1 MFTTGRAAQL
11 DRDPQCSTLS
21 HTSTLFPSH
30 SSLQAA
36 QLKQLLMSTSD
47 RSPSTSAG
55 LPVVSGGRINGFSAA
70 QQAWLLASS
79 QLGGLTLLQVGW
91 VGWFS
96 WVGWHCSHPLPPH
109 PRELQA
115 LHSAGVAAEFR
126 APPAPP
132 KLCTLQPALPLASSA
147 LPLLSAQ
154 GFTETYIKTAATA
167 SDASSS
173 ALGPQLS
180 QLPASSVLDVSVRT
194 GASSFASFKYSGSD
208 SSSSSGGTAVVFSS
222 YLQVFRRHRVLG
234 LVLTVVQA
242 WSAKCSAKHC
252 AYFSSI
258 Y

>member
-1 MFTTGRAAQL
+1 MVGSVGLVGTAA
-11 DRDPQCSTLS
+11 T
-21 HTSTLFPSH
+21 PS
-30 SSLQAA
+30 
-36 QLKQLLMSTSD
+36 
-47 RSPSTSAG
+47 
-55 LPVVSGGRINGFSAA
+55 LPIPENCR
-70 QQAWLLASS
+70 
-79 QLGGLTLLQVGW
+79 
-91 VGWFS
+91 
-96 WVGWHCSHPLPPH
+96 HCTH
-109 PRELQA
+109 
-115 LHSAGVAAEFR
+115 AGVAAEFR

-242 WSAKCSAKHC
+242 WSAKCSVKHC
-252 AYFSSI
+252 AYFSYI
-258 Y
+258 YLVSVLLLQVDWTGIYTVRVQAALPPSSSGSVGSLVMSGGAVLFIGGQRVNISGAGNGAFQVANPGGGSWVGVV